1 MRDVIFAS
9 AAKLKCFKSG
19 WALFAALSIWALAIT
34 WFIQLYLL
42 SYPLV
47 HWSAGDGLLLGHDAV
62 TFHEQAKLEAIKIAE
77 NGWSEWEL
85 RPQNWGVSGIL
96 SAWYAIVGPKPWL
109 WAPWQAMLFGLCA
122 VLMQRLATQ
131 VTGDRLAASIAVLVL
146 MLLPGAALL
155 YVFPHRDIFVFLGFL
170 LLVYGGVLLVPDCI
184 GSHRRFFIRAVWA
197 WVLIVSGILLA
208 WTVRPFSAE
217 IFLGLMIIITAIIAI
232 ISIHQVVRS
241 PKLFRQSLI
250 GLAACGAVT
259 IFILFVHGGGS
270 FIHEL
275 PAEPAVYSE
284 TLQSPN
290 TSTDREVNGS
300 QAEAQAAWQTSFWL
314 PSSVDVRLRG
324 LAGARDRVIRI
335 DGHGR
340 SAVDLDVHFR
350 SVGDIL
356 GYAPRAAQLGFLAPF
371 PTDWVPLSEAP
382 PNRNLE
388 RVVMGLEMVLVY
400 LLLPFLVVAL
410 WRYRRRSALW
420 LTLVPSVAWIMVYAS
435 TVPVVGSLVR
445 YRYGPF
451 LLLLCIALATLIHWI
466 LRRTE
471 PLHSQVNS

>member
-1 MRDVIFAS
+1 MRDAIFAS

-42 SYPLV
+42 SYPLA

-62 TFHEQAKLEAIKIAE
+62 TFHKQAKLEAIKIAE
-77 NGWSEWEL
+77 NGWSAWEL
-85 RPQNWGVSGIL
+85 RPQEWGVSGIL

-122 VLMQRLATQ
+122 VLMQRLVTQ
-131 VTGDRLAASIAVLVL
+131 VTGDRLAASISVLVL

-170 LLVYGGVLLVPDCI
+170 LLVYGGMLLAPDST
-184 GSHRRFFIRAVWA
+184 GSYRRFFMRAIWA
-197 WVLIVSGILLA
+197 WLLIALGFLLA

-217 IFLGLMIIITAIIAI
+217 IFLGLMVIVTTIIAV
-232 ISIHQVVRS
+232 ISVKQGVRS
-241 PKLFRQSLI
+241 PKSVGQGLI
-250 GLAACGAVT
+250 SLAACAAAA
-259 IFILFVHGGGS
+259 IFMFSVHSGGS
-270 FIHEL
+270 FVHEL
-275 PAEPAVYSE
+275 PADPAGHNE
-284 TLQSPN
+284 TVQAPN
-290 TSTDREVNGS
+290 SSAAREVNGS
-300 QAEAQAAWQTSFWL
+300 PAEAKSAWQTSSWL
-314 PSSVDVRLRG
+314 PNPVDDRLRG

-371 PTDWVPLSEAP
+371 PTDWVPRSDAP
-382 PNRNLE
+382 SNRNLE
-388 RVVMGLEMVLVY
+388 RVVMGFEMVLVY
-400 LLLPFLVVAL
+400 LLLPCLLLAL
-410 WRYRRRSALW
+410 WRYRQTSALW

-445 YRYGPF
+445 YRYGAL
-451 LLLLCIALATLIHWI
+451 LLLLCIALAALIRWGLGRN
-466 LRRTE
+466 LR
-471 PLHSQVNS
+471 